1 MGRKIGIFGGS
12 FDPVHLGHVAVVVHL
27 LEAHHLDIVYIVPA
41 KKNPHKVDAP
51 QEAKHRLA
59 MLKKAFATVP
69 KCQILDLE
77 LKRKEPSY
85 TIDTVRFLIE
95 KEKIGAHDC
104 LYLLLGE
111 DQLPL
116 LHTWKEAD
124 LLQTLCKPLI
134 ARRGTSSL
142 VSDTPYFD
150 ISATMIRTRLKK
162 KKYCG
167 HLLHKD
173 VYNYIQKQK
182 LYE

>member
-12 FDPVHLGHVAVVVHL
+12 FDPVHLGHVAIVVHL
-27 LEAHHLDIVYIVPA
+27 IESHHLDLVYIVPA
-41 KKNPHKVDAP
+41 KMNPHKVLAP

-59 MLKKAFATVP
+59 MLKMAFATVP
-69 KCQILDLE
+69 QCKILDLE
-77 LKRKEPSY
+77 LKRKGPSY
-85 TIDTVRFLIE
+85 TIDTVRFLYD
-95 KEKIGAHDC
+95 KEKIGANDS

-111 DQLPL
+111 DQLSL

-124 LLQTLCKPLI
+124 LLQKLCKPLI
-134 ARRGTSSL
+134 ARRGASSL

-150 ISATMIRTRLKK
+150 ISATMIRKRLKK

-173 VYNYIQKQK
+173 VYNYIRKQK